1 MNMTR
6 NRRES
11 KWLCRSVMLMAFCAR
26 ISIPALAQGTAV
38 SSDGPPID
46 PQTTTRI
53 TLGGSSGTPG
63 TSIVVP
69 IYFTPAE
76 QFPLGWLQVDIEFV
90 SRNMKFA
97 KLDIGAS
104 AEIGNVILEQENTE
118 RKNDQ
123 GLEVTTLTLRA
134 SLPPA
139 YEAGKGIP
147 AGLLGYVTLQVLE
160 SAGPAT
166 ISLRANAKGT
176 HLGTGKPVEDM
187 RAFGAEVEVMAPGT
201 EPMVACF
208 FFTH

>member
-1 MNMTR
+1 MDMKR
-6 NRRES
+6 NCLAS
-11 KWLCRSVMLMAFCAR
+11 KWLCRSALLMALYAGMSF
-26 ISIPALAQGTAV
+26 PAPAQGPAD
-38 SSDGPPID
+38 SSDAPPID

-53 TLGGSSGTPG
+53 TLGSSSGTPG
-63 TSIVVP
+63 TSVVVP

-76 QFPLGWLQVDIEFV
+76 QSTLGRLQVGIEFV

-104 AEIGNVILEQENTE
+104 AEIGNVILEQETTE

-123 GLEVTTLTLRA
+123 GLEITSLTIRA
-134 SLPPA
+134 SLPPSS
-139 YEAGKGIP
+139 EAGKGIP

-166 ISLRANAKGT
+166 ISLRANAEGT
-176 HLGTGKPVEDM
+176 RLDNGQPIEDM

-201 EPMVACF
+201 EPMVVCF